1 MEKKILL
8 QELEEQIKKCR
19 KCRLCETAKNAVPG
33 EGNYDAEIVFIGEA
47 PGATEDEQ
55 GRPFVGRAGQLLEFL
70 LHQIKMNREDVW
82 IGNIIKHRPPQNRDP
97 LPDEIEACQPY
108 LTTQLNILKPKLIVT
123 LGRYSMNYFLPDVKI
138 TKAHG
143 QLYRTGTYN
152 IYPVYHPAAAL
163 RNSEMKNTLI
173 LDFLEIPNVLQGIK
187 NGTDKSDQNHQTTT
201 SNDINPLFSGLIK
214 EPEDKNSQ
222 INLL

>member
-1 MEKKILL
+1 MLL
-8 QELEEQIKKCR
+8 LELEEQIKKCR
-19 KCRLCETAKNAVPG
+19 KCRLCETANNAVPG
-33 EGNYDAEIVFIGEA
+33 EGNPEAEIVFIGEA
-47 PGATEDEQ
+47 PGATEDQQ

-70 LHQIKMNREDVW
+70 LHQIKMDREDVW

-97 LPDEIEACQPY
+97 MPDELEACQPY
-108 LTTQLNILKPKLIVT
+108 LTTQLNILQPKLIVT
-123 LGRYSMNYFLPDVKI
+123 LGRFSMNYFLPDVKI

-187 NGTDKSDQNHQTTT
+187 NGTEPDS
-201 SNDINPLFSGLIK
+201 SPLPSGPITEL
-214 EPEDKNSQ
+214 EDKNSQ
-222 INLL
+222 INLF